1 MKGMKVVKINNFK
14 TFFDKKALIYFDLF
28 QINDLLKESL
38 KYSFFSGGKRL
49 RPWIIY
55 NIGRYYNIE
64 EEKLLKIGFITEIL
78 HTASLIHDDLPSID
92 NSNFRRGKETNHIKF
107 SEWQAI
113 LAGDLGFVLPFY
125 MFSQFDK
132 VESKKLNSFFSKA
145 ILDLIEGEALDI
157 AFEKK
162 VLLPKKEDIE
172 EMYVKKTSALFE
184 FSFGVAPL
192 LKEKDDEY
200 EILKKVGR
208 NFGISFQ
215 IYDDLKDKYGMFE
228 DIGKDLNKDENKYT
242 LLKIMSDKD
251 AKKYADTLFNET
263 LNALLELGMSEFAKA
278 LMEIKS
284 LIERK

>member
-1 MKGMKVVKINNFK
+1 MKINNFRI
-14 TFFDKKALIYFDLF
+14 FFDKKALVYFDLF
-28 QINDLLKESL
+28 QINDLLKKSL

-55 NIGRYYNIE
+55 NIGRYYNVE
-64 EEKLLKIGFITEIL
+64 EEKLLKIGFATEIL

-125 MFSQFDK
+125 LFSRFDEM
-132 VESKKLNSFFSKA
+132 ESKELNSFFSKT
-145 ILDLIEGEALDI
+145 ILELIEGEALDI
-157 AFEKK
+157 AFEKEL
-162 VLLPKKEDIE
+162 LLPKKEDIE
-172 EMYVKKTSALFE
+172 EMYVKKTAALFE
-184 FSFGVAPL
+184 FSFCVAPL
-192 LKEKDDEY
+192 IKGKNDEF
-200 EILKKVGR
+200 EILKEVGR
-208 NFGISFQ
+208 NFGLSFQ
-215 IYDDLKDKYGMFE
+215 IYDDLKDKYGIFE

-242 LLKIMSDKD
+242 LLKVMSDED
-251 AKKYADTLFNET
+251 AKNYADNLFNESFNT
-263 LNALLELGMSEFAKA
+263 LLKLGMSEFAKA